1 MTELKNLTI
10 VTNGH
15 GIDLIQFNNTGKYP
29 VRISLKKCASI
40 LNTNNDGTLI
50 KPVKF
55 KGRDLFEI
63 THMDGKGKF
72 KVGEKK
78 MKAVL
83 ENGDA
88 VMSLMQAV
96 IKEAQNATA

>member
-1 MTELKNLTI
+1 MKTTTNLSI
-10 VTNGH
+10 LTNEH
-15 GIDLIQFNNTGKYP
+15 GIDLIEIPSGKFP
-29 VRISLKKCASI
+29 VRISFKKCASI

-63 THMDGKGKF
+63 THADGKGKF

-83 ENGDA
+83 ENGVA
-88 VMSLMQAV
+88 IMGLLASIV
-96 IKEAQNATA
+96 KEQHGA